1 MQSENAFKEKNCAGG
16 INYCWTVGWVWVS
29 LGGAGAELGKVF
41 SNVDCEST
49 ILRSL
54 NLMLQTRG
62 FLRVLK

>member
-41 SNVDCEST
+41 SNVDYEST

-54 NLMLQTRG
+54 NLML
-62 FLRVLK
+62 